1 MHVAECEG
9 EWQQLECPA
18 QDLTR
23 CQSDWLVGESAQVSS
38 GVRETKAVT
47 DDGAEARADAQ
58 QLTCAETVPDS
69 DDDHYAEEADAQPS
83 DDRGA
88 KGLLAQDE
96 ECDDQRGQ
104 RGARVDETCQ
114 YRRNMGLAVGEEG
127 EGSAIQE
134 RRENEQVSPRLPLPG
149 QRCASDAGD
158 HEKGC
163 RTGGEPCEGNVHW
176 RHRPQPEFDPPE
188 RASPDGTE
196 QNEPHLPRDDPLSG
210 PDRRQ
215 WFAR

>member
-1 MHVAECEG
+1 MSMHVAECKG

-23 CQSDWLVGESAQVSS
+23 RQGDWLVGDFAQVAS

-47 DDGAEARADAQ
+47 DDGAKARADAQ
-58 QLTCAETVPDS
+58 QLTRAEPVPDS
-69 DDDHYAEEADAQPS
+69 DDDHDAEEADAQPS
-83 DDRGA
+83 DDHGA

-96 ECDDQRGQ
+96 DCDDQRGQ

-134 RRENEQVSPRLPLPG
+134 RRENEQVAPRLPLPW
-149 QRCASDAGD
+149 QRCARDAGD
-158 HEKGC
+158 HEKGYC
-163 RTGGEPCEGNVHW
+163 TGAE
-176 RHRPQPEFDPPE
+176 
-188 RASPDGTE
+188 S
-196 QNEPHLPRDDPLSG
+196 
-210 PDRRQ
+210 
-215 WFAR
+215 